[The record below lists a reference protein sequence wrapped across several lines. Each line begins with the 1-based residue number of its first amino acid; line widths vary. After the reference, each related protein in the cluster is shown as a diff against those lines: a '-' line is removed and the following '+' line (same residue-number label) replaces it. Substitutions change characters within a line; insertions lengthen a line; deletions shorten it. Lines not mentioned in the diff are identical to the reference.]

1 MTSPLEGIKVL
12 DLGIAVAAPFGASM
26 LSDMG
31 AEVIKVERVQGEV
44 TRLGL
49 PAGID
54 DMVDTSEVGKIA
66 DKADWMAFNRGKK
79 GLAIDI
85 RSEKGLEVVLKLAKE
100 ADIVIQSFRPGV
112 AERLHV
118 GYEDIKKINPK
129 VIYCSFS
136 GYGETGPVAHRAG
149 GDMWAQAMS
158 GMVSVLGYP
167 GGAPMML
174 PIPAG
179 DHLGGVLVAYAVMT
193 ALYVREKARQ
203 DGGNGEGQAMT
214 VNNLDSAM
222 YLQFSG
228 FAKYLA
234 DGEIQYK
241 MGRSYEA
248 PPFGPFRAK
257 DGDVMTIFGN
267 GPMWPAFCKMMGIEH
282 LINDP
287 KFNTD
292 DARTKNREEIGNI
305 LDEVFSKK
313 TRAEWAQIFRD
324 NKMRCDPCLTYKE
337 VCEHPQVAA
346 NEMITSVKHP
356 TRGEVKLLNLPVK
369 LKKTP
374 GKVQGPSPLLGEH
387 TEEIMLKLG
396 YKPKDITAMEAEGI
410 IKVGKKGKK

>member
-1 MTSPLEGIKVL
+1 MASPLEGIKVL

-31 AEVIKVERVQGEV
+31 AEVIKVERTQGEV

-54 DMVDTSEVGKIA
+54 DMLDTTGVGKA
-66 DKADWMAFNRGKK
+66 NDKADWMAFNRGKK
-79 GLAIDI
+79 DIAIDI

-100 ADIVIQSFRPGV
+100 ADVVIQSFRPGV

-118 GYEDIKKINPK
+118 GYEDIKKINPE

-136 GYGETGPVAHRAG
+136 GYGEAGPVAHRAG
-149 GDMWAQAMS
+149 GDMWAQALS

-179 DHLGGVLVAYAVMT
+179 DHLGGVLVAYAVMI
-193 ALYVREKARQ
+193 ALYVRERT
-203 DGGNGEGQAMT
+203 GEGQAIA

-228 FAKYLA
+228 FAKYLT
-234 DGEIQYK
+234 DGEMQYK

-267 GPMWPAFCKMMGIEH
+267 GPMWPAFCNMLGVEH

-292 DARTKNREEIGNI
+292 DARTRNREEIGNV
-305 LDEVFSKK
+305 LDEVFSRK

-346 NEMITSVKHP
+346 NDMITSVKHP

-374 GKVQGPSPLLGEH
+374 GKIQGPSPLLGEH
-387 TEEIMLKLG
+387 TGEILRSLG
-396 YKPKDITAMEAEGI
+396 YTARDIAAMETEGV
-410 IKVGKKGKK
+410 IKLHRTEK